1 MVLVQTAFLSRGAH
15 LGVHKYVEVVG
26 TTLVLQLVP
35 VAGLVLVRGILQHE
49 TLALTPVVL
58 ALVHDMVRP
67 SNLVEEPNLAPI
79 QSLD

>member
-1 MVLVQTAFLSRGAH
+1 M
-15 LGVHKYVEVVG
+15 GVHKYVEVVG
-26 TTLVLQLVP
+26 ATLVLQLVP

-58 ALVHDMVRP
+58 ALVHDMVHP
-67 SNLVEEPNLAPI
+67 LNLVEEPNLAPI